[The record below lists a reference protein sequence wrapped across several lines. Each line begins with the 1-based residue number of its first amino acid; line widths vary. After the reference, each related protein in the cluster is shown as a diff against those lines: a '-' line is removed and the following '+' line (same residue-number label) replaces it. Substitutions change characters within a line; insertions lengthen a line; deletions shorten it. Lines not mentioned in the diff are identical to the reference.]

1 MNPKISIIVPVYN
14 VETYIR
20 QCLESTGVLG
30 RNDVELILVN
40 DGSTDGCGTICQEYA
55 CKWGNVKLIEK
66 SNGGLSDAR
75 NVGVSASRGKF
86 IYFLDSDDWLNPDAI
101 DTLYQFAV
109 ENNCDVVQGGFY
121 YAYDNYLGLDNR
133 YISEKKPAFV
143 IERKD
148 AMRELIKNNYIK
160 NFAWG
165 KLYRTEIVKRHQFPV
180 GKCFEDAY
188 WQHMVVA
195 DSNHYGIIPQPL
207 YYYRQRSDS
216 ISGQLG
222 VQALDLLAGNEE
234 RLRFIQEKFPEFT
247 SLMADR
253 LWHNAFLNTRYS
265 DRDIFRDVLNRI
277 TIQYETLFTRGLK
290 NSIVFHLAKYQSSYI
305 RRPFLFMMRVYE
317 YFAVKRLTRVKY
329 SETVC

>member
-1 MNPKISIIVPVYN
+1 
-14 VETYIR
+14 
-20 QCLESTGVLG
+20 
-30 RNDVELILVN
+30 
-40 DGSTDGCGTICQEYA
+40 
-55 CKWGNVKLIEK
+55 
-66 SNGGLSDAR
+66 
-75 NVGVSASRGKF
+75 VGVSASRGKF